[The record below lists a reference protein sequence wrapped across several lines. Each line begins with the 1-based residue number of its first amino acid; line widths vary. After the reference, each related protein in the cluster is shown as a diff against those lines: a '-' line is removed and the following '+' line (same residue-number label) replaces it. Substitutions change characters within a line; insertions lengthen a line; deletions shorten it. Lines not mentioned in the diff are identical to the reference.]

1 MIPAFDKQGNLPSG
15 IHVATWQEVKE
26 SFGFSERRVWLLERL
41 YEALTNLKNAGC
53 QTAYLDGS
61 FASNK
66 ENPGD
71 IDVCYDPRGVVGIK
85 LDPVFL
91 EFSNFR
97 AAQKAKYGCEFFPSS
112 ATASLNPRL
121 TYLEFFQR
129 DKYTDEAKGIIAL
142 ELRRLP

>member
-1 MIPAFDKQGNLPSG
+1 MIPAFDEHGNLPAG
-15 IHVATWQEVKE
+15 IYEATWQEVQE
-26 SFGFSERRVWLLERL
+26 RLGFSERRTVLLEQL
-41 YEALTNLKNAGC
+41 YSALKNLNEAGC
-53 QTAYLDGS
+53 QRVYLDGS
-61 FASNK
+61 FSSSK

-71 IDVCYDPRGVVGIK
+71 IDVCYEPRGVVGTK

-91 EFSNFR
+91 DFSNRR

-142 ELRRLP
+142 DLRRLP

>member
-1 MIPAFDKQGNLPSG
+1 VIPVFDEQGNLPPG
-15 IHVATWQEVKE
+15 VHIAEWQEVKE
-26 SFGFSERRVWLLERL
+26 TFGFSERRISLLERV
-41 YEALTNLKNAGC
+41 YEALTNLKGAGC

-61 FASNK
+61 FVSSK
-66 ENPGD
+66 ESPGD
-71 IDVCYDPRGVVGIK
+71 IDVCYDPRGIVGAR

-91 EFSNFR
+91 DFSNLR

-121 TYLEFFQR
+121 TYLEFFQK
-129 DKYTDEAKGIIAL
+129 DKYTEEAKGIIAL

>member
-1 MIPAFDKQGNLPSG
+1 M
-15 IHVATWQEVKE
+15 
-26 SFGFSERRVWLLERL
+26 WLLEQVDK
-41 YEALTNLKNAGC
+41 ALTNFKGAGC

-61 FASNK
+61 FASSK

-71 IDVCYDPRGVVGIK
+71 IDVCYDPRGVIGVK

-91 EFSNFR
+91 DFSNRR
-97 AAQKAKYGCEFFPSS
+97 AAQKAKYGCEFFPLS

-121 TYLEFFQR
+121 SYLEFFQR

-142 ELRRLP
+142 DLGRLP

>member
-1 MIPAFDKQGNLPSG
+1 MIPAFDAQGNLPAG
-15 IHVATWQEVKE
+15 VHEAAWQEVKE
-26 SFGFSERRVWLLERL
+26 TLGFSERRTLLLERL
-41 YEALTNLKNAGC
+41 YQALMNLKGAGC

-61 FASNK
+61 FASGK

-71 IDVCYDPRGVVGIK
+71 IDVCYDPRGIVGTR

-91 EFSNFR
+91 DFSNLR

-121 TYLEFFQR
+121 SYLEFFQR
-129 DKYTDEAKGIIAL
+129 DKYTDEAKGIVAL
-142 ELRRLP
+142 DLRRLP